1 MAPNFLLLTEQAIDS
16 AKSLTSGENEQLF
29 KLKKRQC
36 KYVAQKLSKSR
47 EVLQVLKSAVGE
59 SIVCNCEAALKELY
73 RVATDALSL
82 IKDCRREPWLK
93 AAITKRSSED
103 FAEVCYDLQWCT
115 SILCSISFQGTTRAT
130 YSQIDISQPE
140 GCDGRLGAFDLFRLE
155 TAAKQDQE
163 DLRSN
168 LELHVCDASC
178 VRSPAEPCLAA
189 HVLRRLDN
197 RPSALGADPMTRN
210 SPSSLWQVDPQ
221 GLPEGKRLGGGAF
234 GDVYQTEWLGESYAK
249 KVFREASGNSFKVE
263 AEILADLCHPHV
275 VRTVCWSQLLQKKRD
290 YSLVMDLMEEDL
302 SDFLH
307 PTLDDS
313 DDDSND
319 VAAVPLSTDAAVDL
333 MLQTARGLR
342 YLHSKSIV
350 HRDVKSKNILV
361 KPLIDVPEL
370 EYKEGYLTVKLADFG
385 TSRIKNSITRRSHQT
400 SNIGTTCWMAPEV
413 FHIQEEW
420 MYTGAAQSSPI
431 AYPHKADV
439 WSFAMVCFE
448 ILTRKVPFEGEL
460 RTGLFHRITV
470 DGLRPVLPEECPRR
484 LVSLIQKCWEY
495 DPCERPDFLEIC
507 NELQY
512 IKGLLLTGSQLTSL
526 LSREPKV
533 SLPVLGGYV
542 HFNIPVG
549 YWYYVFFQLR
559 NWVIRLVL
567 KKFFKYRWVYM
578 FWGCPMSKYE

>member
-1 MAPNFLLLTEQAIDS
+1 
-16 AKSLTSGENEQLF
+16 
-29 KLKKRQC
+29 
-36 KYVAQKLSKSR
+36 
-47 EVLQVLKSAVGE
+47 
-59 SIVCNCEAALKELY
+59 
-73 RVATDALSL
+73 
-82 IKDCRREPWLK
+82 
-93 AAITKRSSED
+93 
-103 FAEVCYDLQWCT
+103 
-115 SILCSISFQGTTRAT
+115 
-130 YSQIDISQPE
+130 
-140 GCDGRLGAFDLFRLE
+140 
-155 TAAKQDQE
+155 
-163 DLRSN
+163 
-168 LELHVCDASC
+168 
-178 VRSPAEPCLAA
+178 
-189 HVLRRLDN
+189 
-197 RPSALGADPMTRN
+197 
-210 SPSSLWQVDPQ
+210 VDPQ

-342 YLHSKSIV
+342 YLHSKSTV

-507 NELQY
+507 NELQH

>member
-16 AKSLTSGENEQLF
+16 AKSLTSGQNEQLF
-29 KLKKRQC
+29 NLNKRQC
-36 KYVAQKLSKSR
+36 KYVAQKLSESR
-47 EVLQVLKSAVGE
+47 EVLRVLKYAVGE
-59 SIVCNCEAALKELY
+59 SVVCNCEAALKELY

-93 AAITKRSSED
+93 AAITQRSSED
-103 FAEVCYDLQWCT
+103 FAEVCYDLQWCI

-130 YSQIDISQPE
+130 YSQIDILQPE

-163 DLRSN
+163 DLRWN

-189 HVLRRLDN
+189 HVSRRLDN
-197 RPSALGADPMTRN
+197 RPTALAADPMTRN

-221 GLPEGKRLGGGAF
+221 DLPEGKRLGGGGF
-234 GDVYQTEWLGESYAK
+234 GDVYQTEWLGDSYAK
-249 KVFREASGNSFKVE
+249 KVFREASGDSFKAE
-263 AEILADLCHPHV
+263 AEILAVLCHPHV

-302 SDFLH
+302 FDFLH
-307 PTLDDS
+307 PPLENSDDDS

-319 VAAVPLSTDAAVDL
+319 VAAVPLSTPAVVDL
-333 MLQTARGLR
+333 MLQIARGLR

-385 TSRIKNSITRRSHQT
+385 TSRIKKSITRRSHQT
-400 SNIGTTCWMAPEV
+400 FNVGTTNWMAPEV
-413 FHIQEEW
+413 FGINEEW
-420 MYTGAAQSSPI
+420 MFTGAAQSSPI
-431 AYPHKADV
+431 AHPHKADV

-448 ILTRKVPFEGEL
+448 ILTRKVPFKGEL
-460 RTGLFHRITV
+460 KTRLFHRITV
-470 DGLRPVLPEECPRR
+470 DGLRPVLPDECPRR
-484 LVSLIQKCWEY
+484 LVSLIERCWQY
-495 DPCERPDFLEIC
+495 DPCERPDFTEIC
-507 NELQY
+507 NELRY
-512 IKGLLLTGSQLTSL
+512 IKGLLLTGS
-526 LSREPKV
+526 RP
-533 SLPVLGGYV
+533 LGRKQ
-542 HFNIPVG
+542 
-549 YWYYVFFQLR
+549 WRFF
-559 NWVIRLVL
+559 
-567 KKFFKYRWVYM
+567 F
-578 FWGCPMSKYE
+578 

>member
-1 MAPNFLLLTEQAIDS
+1 MAPNFLLLIEQAIDS

-29 KLKKRQC
+29 KLNKRQC
-36 KYVAQKLSKSR
+36 KYVAQKLSESR

-59 SIVCNCEAALKELY
+59 SVVCNCEAALKELY

-93 AAITKRSSED
+93 AAITQRGSED
-103 FAEVCYDLQWCT
+103 FAEVCYDVQWCT

-130 YSQIDISQPE
+130 YSQIEISQPE
-140 GCDGRLGAFDLFRLE
+140 GCDGRLGALDLFRLE
-155 TAAKQDQE
+155 TAAKHDQE

-168 LELHVCDASC
+168 LELHFCDASC

-189 HVLRRLDN
+189 HLLRRLDN
-197 RPSALGADPMTRN
+197 RPSALGADPVTRN
-210 SPSSLWQVDPQ
+210 SPSSLYQVDPQ
-221 GLPEGKRLGGGAF
+221 DLPQGKHLGGGTF

-263 AEILADLCHPHV
+263 AEILAVLCHPHV
-275 VRTVCWSQLLQKKRD
+275 VRTVCWSQLLQKKRE

-313 DDDSND
+313 NDDSND

-370 EYKEGYLTVKLADFG
+370 EYKEGYLTAKLADFG
-385 TSRIKNSITRRSHQT
+385 TSRIKKSITRRSHQS
-400 SNIGTTCWMAPEV
+400 SNVGTTPWMAPEV

-431 AYPHKADV
+431 AHPHKADV

-448 ILTRKVPFEGEL
+448 ILTRKVPFEVEM
-460 RTGLFHRITV
+460 RTRLFQRITV
-470 DGLRPVLPEECPRR
+470 DGLRPVLPNSCPRR
-484 LVSLIQKCWEY
+484 LVSLIERCWQY
-495 DPCERPDFLEIC
+495 DPCERPDFTEIC
-507 NELQY
+507 NELRY
-512 IKGLLLTGSQLTSL
+512 IKGLLLTG
-526 LSREPKV
+526 R
-533 SLPVLGGYV
+533 
-542 HFNIPVG
+542 
-549 YWYYVFFQLR
+549 
-559 NWVIRLVL
+559 
-567 KKFFKYRWVYM
+567 
-578 FWGCPMSKYE
+578 